1 MALEQKQVNTILLT
15 IAIMVLCIMC
25 YKVFYKSNETFYA
38 APIDYDSNLC
48 AKNIPPQL
56 IQQYDN
62 NDRII
67 PDNTKSHLS
76 GFNERT
82 YNFHLIDS
90 FTTFVNKYERDLQL
104 DWHKDENETLGK
116 IYEKTPPNR
125 VSVSIGL
132 NTEYEGGEFE
142 LESWNGRTVRIDKGT
157 AVIFCGSELHKA
169 HPVQQGVRY
178 SLGAWRKGIR

>member
-1 MALEQKQVNTILLT
+1 M
-15 IAIMVLCIMC
+15 
-25 YKVFYKSNETFYA
+25 
-38 APIDYDSNLC
+38 IDE
-48 AKNIPPQL
+48 
-56 IQQYDN
+56 
-62 NDRII
+62 
-67 PDNTKSHLS
+67 
-76 GFNERT
+76 FT
-82 YNFHLIDS
+82 Y
-90 FTTFVNKYERDLQL
+90 FVNKYENDLEVS
-104 DWHKDENETLGK
+104 WHKDENETLQRIFDK
-116 IYEKTPPNR
+116 EPANR

>member
-1 MALEQKQVNTILLT
+1 MIIRKNGYSWVGVEQSFFTEEECEEVIALCEDSFIITENMYGRGNTIKRFTKNFEETPFEERLIDLT
-15 IAIMVLCIMC
+15 
-25 YKVFYKSNETFYA
+25 NE
-38 APIDYDSNLC
+38 
-48 AKNIPPQL
+48 
-56 IQQYDN
+56 
-62 NDRII
+62 
-67 PDNTKSHLS
+67 
-76 GFNERT
+76 FNERT